1 MHNSQSN
8 GGGNIAS
15 IDYAGSSNGAFGGT
29 HEDENTLSR
38 GNPLRGIWRRLWLI
52 LLIVAVCMGA
62 AAVFSNLQ
70 TPTYQASVR
79 ILIGQDE
86 EATYTPNLQTEVMG
100 LQLLTKTMAQA
111 VPSRNIAEEVVQRL
125 DLSMAPG
132 ALRGNLEAKQVADTQ
147 FIDIKYKDSDPERAR
162 LIADTVGD
170 VFSEQVSGV
179 NPSSNY
185 TVNATVWE
193 RAAASPGKV
202 SPQPERNVLLALAL
216 GLVVGVGLAL
226 LLDYLKDAW
235 RSPEEAEQVSGVPT
249 LAAIPAFKAR
259 KRNRGGN

>member
-1 MHNSQSN
+1 M
-8 GGGNIAS
+8 
-15 IDYAGSSNGAFGGT
+15 
-29 HEDENTLSR
+29 
-38 GNPLRGIWRRLWLI
+38 
-52 LLIVAVCMGA
+52 
-62 AAVFSNLQ
+62 FSDLQ
-70 TPTYQASVR
+70 TPTYQASSR

-111 VPSRNIAEEVVQRL
+111 IASRNIAEDVVERL
-125 DLSMAPG
+125 DLSIAPG

-147 FIDIKYKDSDPERAR
+147 FVDIKYTDSDRERAR
-162 LIADTVGD
+162 LVADTVGD

-185 TVNATVWE
+185 TITATVWE
-193 RAAASPGKV
+193 RAPVNPGQV
-202 SPQPERNVLLALAL
+202 SPQPMRNILLALAL

-226 LLDYLKDAW
+226 LLDYLKDGW